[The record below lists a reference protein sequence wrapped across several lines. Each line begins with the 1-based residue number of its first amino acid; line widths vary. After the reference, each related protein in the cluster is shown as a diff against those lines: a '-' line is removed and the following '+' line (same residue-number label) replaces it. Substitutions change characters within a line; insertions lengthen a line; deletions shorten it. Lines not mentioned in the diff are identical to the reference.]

1 MDSEGTVTA
10 SLRYTATMTADNLF
24 GYSGEQ
30 FEEYSSWGEDLTVY
44 KTITVEAKTGQLQAV
59 STSYPLYQKDG
70 SSLSDTAQ
78 TATTQAFLAQVAP
91 ELYARSGQCTLQGY
105 DDGNTYAQV
114 VDGYFYPDNYLY
126 VSLNPATATVDTYS
140 YTWDET
146 VTFASAQNIVSES
159 QAVEAYTQA
168 LTVTL
173 GYVAW
178 PESLDTDDVAYATYR
193 EWGYSYAESL
203 RLGYYYNGLDT
214 VTGVDALTGQA
225 ETTTETASGVY
236 TYGDVDD
243 PALAQQAQAL
253 AQAGIGF
260 AGGALEPE
268 APVTYRQ
275 AVTLLL
281 QAAGFTV
288 TDWADDRL
296 ESVGQSQGFLPAG
309 DWEPE
314 ATVTAMDF
322 VRMLLS
328 ASRYNAA
335 AQLTAAWAEMEGV
348 SDADQGYAA
357 IAAALGMIQT
367 ENFDP
372 QAVCTHR
379 EAVQILYGFLSR

>member
-1 MDSEGTVTA
+1 
-10 SLRYTATMTADNLF
+10 
-24 GYSGEQ
+24 
-30 FEEYSSWGEDLTVY
+30 
-44 KTITVEAKTGQLQAV
+44 
-59 STSYPLYQKDG
+59 
-70 SSLSDTAQ
+70 
-78 TATTQAFLAQVAP
+78 
-91 ELYARSGQCTLQGY
+91 LQGY

-146 VTFASAQNIVSES
+146 VTFASAQNIVSQS

-178 PESLDTDDVAYATYR
+178 PESLDTEDVAYATYR

-214 VTGVDALTGQA
+214 VTDVDALTGQA

-357 IAAALGMIQT
+357 IAAALGMIDRET
-367 ENFDP
+367 FEP
-372 QAVCTHR
+372 EAVCTHQ
-379 EAVQILYGFLSR
+379 EAVQILYGFLAR